1 MLLKTIED
9 CVDNY
14 AATATDAAS
23 GVYRAWVRNGRW
35 DGWNT
40 VWPRYN
46 EKNRLHLVRGY
57 IEVDSSTIAVKQG
70 VRAMLGVLVRQGSGV
85 VFLPPQDGAVQ
96 GYGSRL
102 LFGPTDT
109 EWGIAAG
116 FPMGAV
122 ADGDVLIT
130 SLVYQRYLA

>member
-9 CVDNY
+9 IVDNY
-14 AATATDAAS
+14 AANATDAAS
-23 GVYRAWVRNGRW
+23 GVYRGFVRGGRW

-46 EKNRLHLVRGY
+46 ENNRLHLVRAY
-57 IEVDSSTIAVKQG
+57 VEIDSSAVAVKQG
-70 VRAMLGVLVRQGSGV
+70 VRAMFGVLVRRGAGI
-85 VFLPPQDGAVQ
+85 VFLPPMDGAVQ

-109 EWGIAAG
+109 EWGVAAG

-122 ADGDVLIT
+122 ADGDICIT
-130 SLVYQRYLA
+130 SLVYQRYLP